1 MNVARLRDLF
11 VAAPATVTVSGADDP
26 SRPSSSSSSWRM
38 KAPAS
43 GAATGSD
50 VAIVCAAED
59 ARAVGVSAAA
69 LLARRQRAPCGVAC
83 LWTPTGTAQSDSR
96 PTAVAGARRLAAAL
110 DARGVDATGC
120 GRAVTVTLPADP
132 AEAVVTARRALAA
145 AGQAPTVVVL
155 GGPRHA
161 ALDVLLADQRR
172 VVVLARGARAPGDHL
187 MALAMSGL
195 SSVAEVAVAEPI
207 ALGAAARAAAAS
219 GVAIPPALRRALS
232 GALDRLDAPAGAA
245 PEAWLAP
252 A

>member
-26 SRPSSSSSSWRM
+26 SRPAASSSWRM
-38 KAPAS
+38 KSPAS

-69 LLARRQRAPCGVAC
+69 LLARRRRAPCGVAC

-96 PTAVAGARRLAAAL
+96 PTAAAGARRLAAAL